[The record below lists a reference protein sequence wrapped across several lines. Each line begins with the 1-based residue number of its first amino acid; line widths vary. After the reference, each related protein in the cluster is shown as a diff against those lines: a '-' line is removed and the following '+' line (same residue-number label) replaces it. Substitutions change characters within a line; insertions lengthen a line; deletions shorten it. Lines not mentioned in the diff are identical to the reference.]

1 MNGIIMGCE
10 TVDTT
15 GAKLFLV
22 VPGESVV
29 SSKLKESLINVPVLM
44 ETGFDVVFRIPTDAD
59 LDGVDPILH
68 PEHGG
73 HITTP
78 DGSSNRVVPHRF

>member
-1 MNGIIMGCE
+1 
-10 TVDTT
+10 
-15 GAKLFLV
+15 
-22 VPGESVV
+22 
-29 SSKLKESLINVPVLM
+29 M
-44 ETGFDVVFRIPTDAD
+44 EEAFVVVFRIPTDAP

-68 PEHGG
+68 PAYGG

>member
-1 MNGIIMGCE
+1 
-10 TVDTT
+10 
-15 GAKLFLV
+15 
-22 VPGESVV
+22 
-29 SSKLKESLINVPVLM
+29 M
-44 ETGFDVVFRIPTDAD
+44 EEAFDVVFRIPTDTA

-78 DGSSNRVVPHRF
+78 DGSSNRVVPHRFYFLPSYFFLRVLSKWHMLSVHFSLSLALVHIIVLA